1 MKKFTTLCLSLL
13 LATTSFAQAESG
25 TFSLQPKVGLNL
37 SNILASDQNLDM
49 KAGLVTGLELNYQ
62 INRLISLSFGGLY
75 SQQGG
80 KQSIN
85 GTDVT
90 LKLDYFNIPLLI
102 NFYVTKGLAF
112 KTGLQPGFLVNDKA
126 CVKRNGTSLEMSVEQ
141 FIHLVPQYS
150 NVELRK
156 FDVAI
161 PIGVSYEFSNVML
174 DARYCPGLVKIL
186 SDAPSSDRHIVFQF
200 TAGYKFA
207 L

>member
-13 LATTSFAQAESG
+13 FATTTFAQAESG

-62 INRLISLSFGGLY
+62 INQLIALSFGGLY

-90 LKLDYFNIPLLI
+90 VKLDYFNPL
-102 NFYVTKGLAF
+102 A
-112 KTGLQPGFLVNDKA
+112 
-126 CVKRNGTSLEMSVEQ
+126 E
-141 FIHLVPQYS
+141 
-150 NVELRK
+150 
-156 FDVAI
+156 
-161 PIGVSYEFSNVML
+161 
-174 DARYCPGLVKIL
+174 
-186 SDAPSSDRHIVFQF
+186 
-200 TAGYKFA
+200 
-207 L
+207 

>member
-13 LATTSFAQAESG
+13 FATTAFAQAESG

-62 INRLISLSFGGLY
+62 INQLIALSFGGLY

-90 LKLDYFNIPLLI
+90 VKLDYFNIPALI
-102 NFYVTKGLAF
+102 NFYVTKGLAL
-112 KTGLQPGFLVNDKA
+112 KAGLQLGFLVNDKA
-126 CVKRNGTSLEMSVEQ
+126 NVKRNGTSIEMSVEQ

-161 PIGVSYEFSNVML
+161 PVGISYEFSNVML